1 MIRTLLLSLAASG
14 TALAQAPEPA
24 KAPVHKHYEES
35 QQAEKPAPTGE
46 LAPRLQNLG
55 AHTFPV
61 TTKSRKAQLFV
72 NQGVNLAYGFNHAE
86 AGRAFREA
94 ARLDPG
100 CAMCYWGQAVV
111 LGPNINVPMSP
122 DDAGRAFEL
131 AQKAVAMKGRA
142 TPRERAYID
151 AVARRYTGRKEDR
164 DAGNRAYADAMRD
177 LARKYP
183 ADLDAQTMY

>member
-1 MIRTLLLSLAASG
+1 MIRPLLLFLAASG

-35 QQAEKPAPTGE
+35 KQAEQPAPSGE
-46 LAPRLQNLG
+46 MAPRLQNLG
-55 AHTFPV
+55 AHTFTV

-94 ARLDPG
+94 ARLDPN
-100 CAMCYWGQAVV
+100 CAMCYWGQAYV

-122 DDAGRAFEL
+122 DDEAKAYDL
-131 AQKAVAMKGRA
+131 AQKAVAMRAMA

-151 AVARRYTGRKEDR
+151 AVAKRYTGRKED
-164 DAGNRAYADAMRD
+164 
-177 LARKYP
+177 
-183 ADLDAQTMY
+183 